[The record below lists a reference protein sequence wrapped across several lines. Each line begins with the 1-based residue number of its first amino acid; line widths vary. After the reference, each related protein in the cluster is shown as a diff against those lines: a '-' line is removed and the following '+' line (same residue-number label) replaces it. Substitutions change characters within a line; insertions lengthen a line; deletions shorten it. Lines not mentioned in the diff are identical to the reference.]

1 MSIARLIYMNK
12 TLMYLPM
19 KEVLECPEIKRMNLP
34 ESFTETLLESCYL
47 YEDMFKRSFNGAEK
61 YYMERLKRHISAIAT
76 EVDRQYYKM
85 KRGHLS
91 DVKIRQSMFEEPK
104 PETT

>member
-47 YEDMFKRSFNGAEK
+47 YQDMFKRPFNRAEK
-61 YYMERLKRHISAIAT
+61 YYMERLKRHMSAIAT
-76 EVDRQYYKM
+76 EVDRQYYQM
-85 KRGHLS
+85 KGCLFS
-91 DVKIRQSMFEEPK
+91 EVKIRQSMCEEPK

>member
-19 KEVLECPEIKRMNLP
+19 KEVLECPEIKGMNLP
-34 ESFTETLLESCYL
+34 ESFTDTLLESCYL
-47 YEDMFKRSFNGAEK
+47 YEDMFKRPFNGAEK

>member
-1 MSIARLIYMNK
+1 
-12 TLMYLPM
+12 
-19 KEVLECPEIKRMNLP
+19 
-34 ESFTETLLESCYL
+34 
-47 YEDMFKRSFNGAEK
+47 
-61 YYMERLKRHISAIAT
+61 MERLKRHISAIAT

-104 PETT
+104 PETN

>member
-19 KEVLECPEIKRMNLP
+19 KEVLECPEIKGMNLP
-34 ESFTETLLESCYL
+34 QSFTETLLESCYL

-61 YYMERLKRHISAIAT
+61 YYVERLKRHISAIAT

-85 KRGHLS
+85 KRGLLS
-91 DVKIRQSMFEEPK
+91 EVKIRQSMFEEPK

>member
-19 KEVLECPEIKRMNLP
+19 TEVLECPEIKRMNLP
-34 ESFTETLLESCYL
+34 ESFTKTLLESCYL
-47 YEDMFKRSFNGAEK
+47 YEDMFKRPFNGAEK

-85 KRGHLS
+85 KRGLLS
-91 DVKIRQSMFEEPK
+91 EVKIRQSLFNEPE